1 MKNKAIEIIAFSLI
15 LTLISGMFI
24 FRPNTLHAQQSNPA
38 DTVMVKKHSPRKASI
53 MSAVLPGLGQ
63 AYNKKYWKIPIIYAG
78 LGAFAYFIAS
88 NNSEYQKYKD
98 AYNYVISG
106 DTTWTD
112 NDYAKKYTAD
122 QLQQS
127 KDYYKRNKELSMIL
141 GCLWYILQIVDASVD
156 AHFFEYDVTDDLSI
170 RIDPMLEPQKQ
181 FNFNGTVQGVK
192 LTFKF

>member
-1 MKNKAIEIIAFSLI
+1 MIFTLVSG
-15 LTLISGMFI
+15 TLIFC
-24 FRPNTLHAQQSNPA
+24 PNTLHAQQSNPA
-38 DTVMVKKHSPRKASI
+38 DTVMVKKHSPTKASI

-78 LGAFAYFIAS
+78 LGAFAYFIVS

-127 KDYYKRNKELSMIL
+127 KNYYKRNKELSIIL

-170 RIDPMLEPQKQ
+170 RVDPMLEPQKQ